1 MRRST
6 IIGCFV
12 GLLSLTLSAQSTQPS
27 SSKTT
32 SGTSIEAQQK
42 STATM
47 QELLAR
53 YANIGNQSGSISEYF
68 SKEEQRM
75 LHSYFSNQKAAKSN
89 QVIKD
94 ISDKNTVKATSVAS
108 VNGKAVKKE
117 QYIPL
122 FLPPALKNS
131 PTEARMV
138 VVPPKNRAALK
149 QQTPLFVAP
158 AALTA
163 EDEAEVMA
171 AAQYR
176 ANSNMQNNVPIGN
189 RTILSDIIPTAGM
202 TETFTPAVG
211 DNFFDPGGPGGS
223 TTGGSSGNYPN
234 CGCDTVTTLD
244 GVTEID
250 FQYFSVLAVFDY
262 LRIYDGVDA
271 TGTLLYDNGDGGSNE
286 GDRDLAA
293 MIASHGSSTFAGASG
308 SLTFIFHA
316 TTIIDFGGWN
326 VEVIAASGG
335 SGGGGTACGQGN
347 PSNSFENGFTS
358 STNQDQVMAADLI
371 VEADTNFN
379 LNSVVANWLV
389 FDGEVIISADI
400 TIYND
405 LAGLPDPTSV
415 IATLPGVVPTSQAII
430 GDFPS
435 NSALDVLELNFDITP
450 EMLNGQAGIPTTYW
464 ISIKA
469 TNTSTNISFW
479 ESTSASVIGN
489 FDAFSADNGL
499 TWGVASV
506 GWDLVFEFSGECEA
520 IGGGGTACGQ
530 GNPSNGF
537 ENGFT
542 SSTNQD
548 QVMAADLIVEADTNF
563 NLNSVVANWLVFDGE
578 VIISA
583 DITIYN
589 DLAGLPDPTSVI
601 ATLPGV
607 VPTSQAIIGDF
618 PSNSALDV
626 LELNFDITPEMLN
639 GQAGIPTTY
648 WISIKATNTSTNIS
662 FWESTSA
669 SVIGNF
675 DAFSA
680 DNGLTWGV
688 ASVGWDLVFEFSGE
702 CEAIGGGGTA
712 CSQADASNA
721 FENGYGNTN
730 NSVEIADEI
739 IVEADTDF
747 ELNQLTIN
755 MINNGGFNSI
765 DVAIYEDAGGM
776 PGAMVGSVMTI
787 VPTSSTAIGV
797 AFGRDVLE
805 IVLDIAP
812 GVMLNGTAGSE
823 TVYWIGVETPNPV
836 DPASDAYWETTSI
849 PNTGTDYRVHYD
861 VANGGWTATLP
872 ADDMWNTVYTA
883 SGECTPMG
891 GTGGGLTTVYG
902 VNNANQDLI
911 GYGITT
917 PETVEVFG
925 TSPITVNFENAGSI
939 DPANPTTGYVLD
951 NTGQFFSFDV
961 TTGLY
966 TNLGTISGNWVGM
979 EFDRSSGILYA
990 IASASL
996 YIIDP
1001 VAVTATLVGVM
1012 GIPATNFPIAL
1023 AIDGAGVG
1031 YTYEVVTDSLY
1042 SIDLAT
1048 AATTLIGS
1056 IGYDANFGQG
1066 MCYDPTTDTVYMS
1079 AFNAGT
1085 FVAEWRSV
1093 DTASGLTTLIGNIS
1107 DPDAQ
1112 VAWCSVGET
1121 LPPPAC
1127 PKPINLV
1134 VTNIAPTSVDL
1145 SWDAEPNASSGYI
1158 WYVFDAGADISIATP
1173 VATGSTPSGT
1183 TTASATGLSSG
1194 FSYDFYVV
1202 ADCNA
1207 DGLSQYAG
1215 PITFATPPT
1224 CGDKFYDTGGPGG
1237 NYQNDENLT
1246 TVISPVN
1253 TGDQVTVTFTAFDVE
1268 SEFDAL
1274 YVYDGPDATAPL
1286 ISSGNP
1292 ATTSGFPAGG
1302 YYGVTNP
1309 GPFTSSHASGTLT
1322 FIFMSDGS
1330 ISKAGWEADITCA
1343 PTPPPNDMIVNSI
1356 DVDEVGFPYTDTQV
1370 NMPAATTENGS
1381 PAGCDLTGANGVWYN
1396 FVPFQ
1401 DGTATAM
1408 IVTPGGA
1415 SSVTFYTA
1423 PNESS
1428 IETDLTLVP
1437 QQSNQCAPGT
1447 SASIVTLGGQAYY
1460 VFVLNTGAVTDIK
1473 IDGIGLGISD
1483 NTIAGFNYYP
1493 NPTNGV
1499 LNLNS
1504 IENIEN
1510 VSIYNM
1516 LGQLVIGDRIN
1527 ATATQVDI
1535 SGLNTGTYLMKVTV
1549 NGQME
1554 TYRVL
1559 KQ

>member
-347 PSNSFENGFTS
+347 PSNS
-358 STNQDQVMAADLI
+358 
-371 VEADTNFN
+371 
-379 LNSVVANWLV
+379 
-389 FDGEVIISADI
+389 
-400 TIYND
+400 
-405 LAGLPDPTSV
+405 
-415 IATLPGVVPTSQAII
+415 
-430 GDFPS
+430 
-435 NSALDVLELNFDITP
+435 
-450 EMLNGQAGIPTTYW
+450 
-464 ISIKA
+464 
-469 TNTSTNISFW
+469 
-479 ESTSASVIGN
+479 
-489 FDAFSADNGL
+489 
-499 TWGVASV
+499 
-506 GWDLVFEFSGECEA
+506 
-520 IGGGGTACGQ
+520 
-530 GNPSNGF
+530 F